1 MFDFVCAIDV
11 WLLFVYMLPHSKRD
25 KALRI
30 CLKDR
35 NNIRKKIKMI
45 ITKCDNKNM
54 IFYYVSFYA

>member
-30 CLKDR
+30 CLTDR
-35 NNIRKKIKMI
+35 NNIRKK
-45 ITKCDNKNM
+45 DNDDDNDM
-54 IFYYVSFYA
+54 

>member
-30 CLKDR
+30 CLKDKT
-35 NNIRKKIKMI
+35 ISEKKRMMMI
-45 ITKCDNKNM
+45 TTCDNKNM